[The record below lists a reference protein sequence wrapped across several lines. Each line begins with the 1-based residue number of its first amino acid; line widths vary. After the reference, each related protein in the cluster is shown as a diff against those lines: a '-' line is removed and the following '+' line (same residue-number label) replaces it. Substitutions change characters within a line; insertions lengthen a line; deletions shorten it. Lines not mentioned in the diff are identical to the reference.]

1 MQECAEVIVIQIK
14 NKSDAELWA
23 VIELSNN
30 ESLILLVIQ
39 ELVNRLIAAKT
50 Q

>member
-1 MQECAEVIVIQIK
+1 MQICAEVRMNQIK

-30 ESLILLVIQ
+30 ESLILLVIK
-39 ELVNRLIAAKT
+39 ELVDRLIAAKT

>member
-1 MQECAEVIVIQIK
+1 MQECAEARMNQIK

-30 ESLILLVIQ
+30 ESLILLVIK
-39 ELVNRLIAAKT
+39 ELVDRLIAAKT